1 MMLYLACCPAV
12 SAKKE
17 AFSCVPM
24 VVWSATKLMLSDSR
38 DGHAR
43 PMQTQKVVLVSI
55 LHIPAPRIEELMPFI
70 MMIGAWATLML

>member
-24 VVWSATKLMLSDSR
+24 VVWSAELMLSDSR

>member
-24 VVWSATKLMLSDSR
+24 VVWSAKLILSDSR